1 MVVHTAHKY
10 LTEAQCIMR
19 YNDATIIIHH
29 SGMRG
34 HNFNTG
40 LDRSRQAKS
49 LMIVRRP
56 IMDLIKVS
64 ANSRTAAVAGAIAGV
79 VREHHRAEV
88 QAIGAGAI
96 NQALKALILAT
107 GYLKNDGIFV
117 SFVPEFAD
125 ITIEDHVRT

>member
-1 MVVHTAHKY
+1 
-10 LTEAQCIMR
+10 MR
-19 YNDATIIIHH
+19 E
-29 SGMRG
+29 

-49 LMIVRRP
+49 LMIVRRL
-56 IMDLIKVS
+56 IMELIKVS

-79 VREHHRAEV
+79 VRQHHRAEV

-96 NQALKALILAT
+96 NQALKALIIAT

-117 SFVPEFAD
+117 SFVPEFTD
-125 ITIEDHVRT
+125 VTIEDNVRTAIKLVIEPSAESSFSSVRSSRGPEGAA